1 MYMEKVLKHI
11 DKLLS
16 DNRLNEA
23 VKYVES
29 CIFNTTSNQM
39 DLQTAFT
46 FNCYKC
52 NEELFSKADRVLAYL
67 KEYKTEFLCDKE
79 ATFAFAKGLINYY
92 TGQYDD
98 AYDDFYDAMESDPNN
113 DIYSFY
119 LGCASYKLEDFTE
132 AMSFFNRA
140 IRKSSKGNAYYYF
153 WRALA
158 RYRTSN
164 YSQAVN
170 EFKKAV
176 KLDPNNEIYT
186 SWLNSAVYDE
196 NTYDHPRNY
205 LG

>member
-1 MYMEKVLKHI
+1 MRPKVSVIIPVWNQEELI
-11 DKLLS
+11 TRALLS
-16 DNRLNEA
+16 IPKREDIQVIVINDASTDDTCLSIAHFDME
-23 VKYVES
+23 YGQE
-29 CIFNTTSNQM
+29 FYEF
-39 DLQTAFT
+39 L
-46 FNCYKC
+46 
-52 NEELFSKADRVLAYL
+52 YL

-119 LGCASYKLEDFTE
+119 LGCASYKLEDFME

-140 IRKSSKGNAYYYF
+140 IRKSSKKNAYYYF

-158 RYRTSN
+158 RYRNAN

-186 SWLNSAVYDE
+186 SWLNFAVYDE